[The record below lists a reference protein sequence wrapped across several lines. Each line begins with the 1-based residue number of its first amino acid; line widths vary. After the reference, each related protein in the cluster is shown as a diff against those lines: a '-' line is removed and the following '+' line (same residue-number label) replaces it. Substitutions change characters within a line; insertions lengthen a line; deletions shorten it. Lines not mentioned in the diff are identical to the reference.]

1 MKRPSLVTRT
11 DVHLLPDASRV
22 ITLLFVA
29 GQEFGGVESR
39 ASSVV
44 DRIMALPEADVR
56 RRLKEILYRFGHRHR
71 DIVAVFGQHAERV
84 GARLDPSANLSEER
98 WLLLGAAF
106 THEFSLEA
114 ASVCNPSMVAHP
126 DQSGVAEGAVRFV
139 ISFRAIGE
147 GHRSSIC
154 FRTGSI
160 TRKGTVTIDERGP
173 FPATGAVRD
182 GVFDRDVFHARLRAL
197 DKDGE
202 SAAYVLD
209 HLAVYFTGE
218 ELDLRLAVLLSE
230 RDTRS
235 DAAGVASS
243 IRAIASCSYGV
254 HFDAESDLSER
265 VLWPTMAAESHGM
278 EDARFV
284 RFTDTDG
291 SSTYLGTYTAYDGL
305 AISQQLL
312 QTDDFVD
319 FAISP
324 VVGAASANK
333 GLAIFPRKVAG
344 RYAALSRYDRE
355 TNTVSHSD
363 TLGHW
368 GHAVTYQLPS
378 KDWEVIQLGNCGS
391 PIETSEGWLV
401 LTHGVGPMRTYGIGA
416 VLLDLKNPNMMVA
429 LLEDPLL
436 TVAPDE
442 QDGYVP
448 NVVYSCGA
456 MLHGDLLVIPYG
468 VADARINV
476 ATVSL
481 AALLGAMTRTEPTAA
496 EHI

>member
-1 MKRPSLVTRT
+1 MKRPNLVTRT
-11 DVHLLPDASRV
+11 DVHLTPDSSRV

-44 DRIMALPEADVR
+44 DRIMALSEVDVR
-56 RRLKEILYRFGHRHR
+56 RRLKEVLYRFGRRHR

-114 ASVCNPSMVAHP
+114 ASVCNPSMVEHP
-126 DQSGVAEGAVRFV
+126 DQSGVPDGAVRFV
-139 ISFRAIGE
+139 MSFRGIGE
-147 GHRSSIC
+147 GHRSSIG
-154 FRTGSI
+154 FRTGMVN
-160 TRKGTVTIDERGP
+160 RKGVVTIDDRGSLP
-173 FPATGAVRD
+173 EIGAVRD
-182 GVFDRDVFHARLRAL
+182 GLFNRDVFHARLRAL
-197 DKDGE
+197 DHDGE

-209 HLAVYFTGE
+209 HLAVLFTGE
-218 ELDLRLAVLLSE
+218 ELELRLAVLLSE

-235 DAAGVASS
+235 DAADVTDL

-254 HFDAESDLSER
+254 HFDVGSNISER
-265 VLWPTMAAESHGM
+265 VLWPTMRAESHGM

-291 SSTYLGTYTAYDGL
+291 TSTYLATYTAYDGD

-319 FAISP
+319 FVASP
-324 VVGAASANK
+324 VVGAASTGK
-333 GLAIFPRKVAG
+333 GLALFPRKVAG
-344 RYAALSRYDRE
+344 RFAALSRYDRE
-355 TNTVSHSD
+355 TNAVSHSE

-378 KDWEVIQLGNCGS
+378 RDWEVIQLGNCGS
-391 PIETSEGWLV
+391 PIETPEGWLV

-416 VLLDLKNPNMMVA
+416 VLLDLENPNMMVA
-429 LLEDPLL
+429 SLEDPLL
-436 TVAPDE
+436 TAAPDE

-468 VADARINV
+468 VADTRINV

-481 AALLGAMTRTEPTAA
+481 AALLGAMKRTEPTAA